1 MAQNEEKYKRLPGR
15 SGAYISWFDP
25 SRYQLW
31 LGEDHLLHL
40 SWTNFSESYK
50 RFYLKDIQ
58 TIVLSRTMRGRIINI
73 VLGILLLISALLC
86 WPLALG
92 AGVTIQV
99 YVFGTLAPMFAILLG
114 WNTLFGPTCRCCLH
128 TAVQVEELPSL
139 GRIRSARKTFVI
151 LQLAVEA
158 AQGKLTAEDLDV
170 SSEKQTMHQA
180 SAHALPAISAASSK
194 EAVPLK
200 HENGK
205 AHMFLFALM
214 PIGAATSL
222 ADIFYR
228 HSIKDMFDMIFF
240 LATLLIAIVA
250 LIRQR
255 DSDLPSDL
263 KRTTWVVLWIMIASF
278 FIGYS
283 LAIGYMISRGGMMT
297 SADPYELMFASP
309 AFKSYIAIQ
318 AIVFAAAGLI
328 GLVQLS
334 RFRSSYADS
343 KATDPKADLY
353 EKDPS
358 DEG

>member
-1 MAQNEEKYKRLPGR
+1 MR
-15 SGAYISWFDP
+15 WFDP

-31 LGEDHLLHL
+31 LGADHLLHL

-58 TIVLSRTMRGRIINI
+58 TIVLSRTMTGRIINI

-92 AGVTIQV
+92 SGITTQV
-99 YVFGTLAPMFAILLG
+99 IVFGTFAPVFAILLG
-114 WNTLFGPTCRCCLH
+114 WNSLFGPTCRCCLH

-139 GRIRSARKTFVI
+139 GRLRSARKTFAI

-158 AQGKLTAEDLDV
+158 AQGTLTAEDLDV

-180 SAHALPAISAASSK
+180 SAHALPAILAAPSK
-194 EAVPLK
+194 EAVMLK

-205 AHMFLFALM
+205 AHMFLFAFMLV
-214 PIGAATSL
+214 GAATGV

-228 HSIKDMFDMIFF
+228 HSIKDMFDMIFY

-250 LIRQR
+250 LVRQR
-255 DSDLPSDL
+255 DSDLPSNL
-263 KRTTWVVLWIMIASF
+263 RRTTWVVLGIMIASF

-283 LAIGYMISRGGMMT
+283 LAVGYIISNVDIVT
-297 SADPYELMFASP
+297 SGDPYEIMFDSP
-309 AFKSYIAIQ
+309 VFRTYIAIE
-318 AIVFAAAGLI
+318 AIISAAAGLI

-334 RFRSSYADS
+334 RFQSSYANS
-343 KATDPKADLY
+343 KATDPKADRY